1 MIEPTVHIVDDD
13 ATFLQALS
21 RLLRANGLHVE
32 TYSSAMAFLG
42 QSRGDRPGCVITDLR
57 MPEVDGLDLQCA
69 LSRTPDPLPVL
80 FLTGQADTASV
91 VRAMRGGAEDCLE
104 KTADKDVLLEA
115 VHRALARDQRARE
128 ERLERRALRNLFDT
142 LSPREREVLDHVLRG
157 RMNKQIASDLG
168 IHERTVKVH
177 RKAVMTKLNVRSVA
191 SLARLSNRR
200 TWTPATV
207 PSGPR

>member
-1 MIEPTVHIVDDD
+1 LREHLDSKIVTTRLGNEAGAASVPNILTSVDTWDELVRECTAAGLGTD
-13 ATFLQALS
+13 VVLQTPYGDSGKTTF
-21 RLLRANGLHVE
+21 
-32 TYSSAMAFLG
+32 
-42 QSRGDRPGCVITDLR
+42 
-57 MPEVDGLDLQCA
+57 
-69 LSRTPDPLPVL
+69 